1 MRLALGMTW
10 KFYISVAKGLKIKFW
25 GAKVLGAT
33 SYVCRSNRGKSGR
46 ERPFLPTPTPPSPS
60 WIGLKLMYIFEFYM
74 IIPKHTDGITSFWQ
88 ATSVC
93 DVGIATDKKH
103 KFFMK
108 KWMI

>member
-1 MRLALGMTW
+1 
-10 KFYISVAKGLKIKFW
+10 
-25 GAKVLGAT
+25 
-33 SYVCRSNRGKSGR
+33 
-46 ERPFLPTPTPPSPS
+46 
-60 WIGLKLMYIFEFYM
+60 MYIFEFYM

-108 KWMI
+108 K